1 VKKFRGFF
9 TAFFLPNFLEIPV
22 LGLKKSLSG
31 SQSYQKP
38 LQKFRGFFT
47 AFFQLNFLKILI
59 LGLKINQYRSH
70 PKPTDISGFFVFSVF
85 RIIESITFTATNC
98 DILSNFHDQI
108 TTMKIEI
115 KLITKRKETFEGF
128 PLVIK
133 ISHQNKRKSKTVSFC
148 FE

>member
-31 SQSYQKP
+31 S
-38 LQKFRGFFT
+38 
-47 AFFQLNFLKILI
+47 
-59 LGLKINQYRSH
+59 H
-70 PKPTDISGFFVFSVF
+70 PKPTDTSGFFVFSVF
-85 RIIESITFTATNC
+85 YIIKIITFTATNC
-98 DILSNFHDQI
+98 DILSD
-108 TTMKIEI
+108 MKIEI